1 MLRDHGLD
9 PGTGNEGSA
18 VEQVAGGGAG
28 GTIGGTGGRNDGVG
42 GSGGGEGGRP
52 DETRGE
58 RGVGADKPMLEGPE
72 DLRDWSQSHLVRSPC
87 PPFIQEPI
95 SRSNPPTSCSQVEH
109 ESGDFQVYGPTSAF
123 RHLGRQHAST
133 TGSSNEANPDSSP
146 PAFGGGGGPGSPF
159 WNDFRRYLPREVSL
173 TEDQHEA
180 ALDRFFRY
188 YAPWGELAVPGPC
201 CGGAKD

>member
-1 MLRDHGLD
+1 MHLGSISTSTPTSTLTPLLSSPGRRHDQQDECSWNPREDYRKPLSRQQVEALRTRVADLERMLRDHGLD

-87 PPFIQEPI
+87 PLFI
-95 SRSNPPTSCSQVEH
+95 R
-109 ESGDFQVYGPTSAF
+109 
-123 RHLGRQHAST
+123 
-133 TGSSNEANPDSSP
+133 ANI
-146 PAFGGGGGPGSPF
+146 AI
-159 WNDFRRYLPREVSL
+159 
-173 TEDQHEA
+173 
-180 ALDRFFRY
+180 
-188 YAPWGELAVPGPC
+188 
-201 CGGAKD
+201 